1 MDSRRL
7 KKVSTLLQ
15 ETLSEI
21 LAKEGVNIYG
31 SKCLVTV
38 TNVVV
43 TPDLSV
49 ARFYFSLFNA
59 EDNDVVMAALHKNS
73 SKLRGLLG
81 NKSRHQLRKIP
92 EIEFYLDDTLEYVA
106 KIDKVFEQ
114 IKKDREELEKG
125 NQEAKDAS

>member
-7 KKVSTLLQ
+7 KKVGTLLQ

-21 LAKEGVNIYG
+21 LAREGANIYG

-59 EDNDVVMAALHKNS
+59 DDNDAVMVAIHKNS

-81 NKSRHQLRKIP
+81 NRTRHQLRKIP
-92 EIEFYLDDTLEYVA
+92 ELEFYADDTLEYVY
-106 KIDKVFEQ
+106 KIDKIFEQ
-114 IKKDREELEKG
+114 INKEREALE
-125 NQEAKDAS
+125 NAKRKEEK

>member
-59 EDNDVVMAALHKNS
+59 DDNDAVMVALHKNI

-81 NKSRHQLRKIP
+81 NKTRHQLRKIP
-92 EIEFYLDDTLEYVA
+92 DIEFYADDTLEYVF
-106 KIDKVFEQ
+106 KIDKIFEQ
-114 IKKDREELEKG
+114 INKDREALERENKKA
-125 NQEAKDAS
+125 E